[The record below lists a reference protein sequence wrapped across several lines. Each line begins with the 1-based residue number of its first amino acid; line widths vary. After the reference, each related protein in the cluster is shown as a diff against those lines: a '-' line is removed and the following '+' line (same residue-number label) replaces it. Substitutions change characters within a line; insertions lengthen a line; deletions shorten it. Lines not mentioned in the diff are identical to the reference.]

1 MPIRGGR
8 RPSVVPITAP
18 SFPTRPRP
26 HVYRKIAYTFIA
38 FTVLIV
44 IGILWLTSVRAAIVV
59 KVKRGTVTL
68 DGTVD
73 VAKTPSSGQ
82 IPGRVVTTVVEKIQE
97 FDVKEAA
104 TTTPT
109 TAAAPTPAPIVVAP
123 GEVLVAKGTVRIIN
137 NYSRS
142 QTLVKTTRLLT
153 ADNKLYRIDKTIT
166 VPAKSEMSVGVY
178 ADQPGQEYAIGPT
191 KFSIPGLWIEIQKY
205 IYAQSDAAFVAV
217 PSAAPAPQP
226 TTTLPKPTTPVTS
239 GKVVTDQMITD
250 AEATLKEAVTEGAKK
265 SLLSEITDPK
275 FTEVVYVV
283 RELERPKTNVTV
295 GQSTDKFM
303 AQVKLEVTA
312 IFYTKEDMFALLRMK
327 LKEKIPEGREFLP
340 LDPSQITF
348 EAVSANA
355 TAETATLHVK
365 AEGAYRLTSSS
376 AALQK
381 DMVAGKSK
389 DEAIRLLKAVDGVD
403 DVTITFT
410 PRWFS
415 KVPALKDH
423 IDITVE

>member
-1 MPIRGGR
+1 
-8 RPSVVPITAP
+8 
-18 SFPTRPRP
+18 
-26 HVYRKIAYTFIA
+26 
-38 FTVLIV
+38 VLIV

-59 KVKRGTVTL
+59 KVKRATVAL

-82 IPGRVVTTVVEKIQE
+82 IPGRVIPLVVEKIQE
-97 FDVKEAA
+97 FDVTEAS
-104 TTTPT
+104 TTTAET
-109 TAAAPTPAPIVVAP
+109 APTPPPAPVVTAP
-123 GEVLVAKGTVRIIN
+123 EQVLIAKGTVRIIN
-137 NYSRS
+137 NYSRP
-142 QTLVKTTRLLT
+142 QTLVKITRLLT
-153 ADNKLYRIDKTIT
+153 ADGKLYRIDKTIT
-166 VPAKSEMSVGVY
+166 VPPKSEMSVGVY
-178 ADQPGQEYAIGPT
+178 ADQPGQEFAIGPT

-205 IYAQSDAAFVAV
+205 IYAQSDEAFVAV
-217 PSAAPAPQP
+217 PSDAPAPQP
-226 TTTLPKPTTPVTS
+226 TAKPLPKPTPIAPTS
-239 GKVVTDQMITD
+239 GKVVTQLMID
-250 AEATLKEAVTEGAKK
+250 NAERSLKEAVIDGAKK
-265 SLLSEITDPK
+265 SLLSEVTDPK
-275 FTEVVYVV
+275 FTEVVYMI
-283 RELERPKTNVTV
+283 RELEKPKTNVSV

-303 AQVKLEVTA
+303 AQVKLEVIA
-312 IFYTKEDMFALLRMK
+312 VFYTKEDMLALLRMK

-340 LDPSQITF
+340 LDPSQISF
-348 EAVSANA
+348 DIIAADA
-355 TAETATLHVK
+355 TAETASLHVK